1 MDLSGFGVLRPL
13 WDDLGVVAGRGGE
26 RPSYDE
32 LAAVVIGLTAR
43 LDALAVRVDDL
54 EADNA
59 RLVAENT
66 VLRQENAVLRAEN
79 TELRRRSGLN
89 STNSSKPPSS
99 DGLDKPPPTSMRGR
113 SGRKPGKQ
121 PGTSGTTL
129 SQVAVPDKEVPHF
142 PAVCDGCGDG
152 LDPAAG
158 PAGDPVVR
166 QVFDVP
172 EVQVRVTAHLLH
184 VLACSGCG
192 TRTRAAAP
200 AGVSAPAVY
209 GPMVTTLAAYL
220 AAQHHIPVARIVE
233 ILADLAGI
241 DVSPG
246 WVTTACTRMAAAV
259 APANEAI
266 NDAITATDVA
276 YFDETVT
283 RVAGRNH
290 WLHAAATGRLTAYH
304 IDEHGRSI
312 ASMTAFGILP
322 RFTGVAVH
330 DAYSGYDAFTTATHA
345 LCNAHIL
352 REATGIGEFDPLA
365 HADGWTEHLVNL
377 LGDAHRWVT
386 HWRTRDHTS
395 LPAFKVDDL
404 SARYD
409 SLIERALT
417 LHQPR
422 PGKQTPARN
431 LALRLRDRKT
441 EFLRFTTD
449 FTVAFSNNIA
459 EQAVR
464 MVKSKTRASG
474 GFRTLTGAQ
483 TFLAIRGYISTIRKN
498 GLHAAT
504 ELHHAL
510 LGNPWIPPT
519 VT

>member
-1 MDLSGFGVLRPL
+1 MVP
-13 WDDLGVVAGRGGE
+13 GRDGE

-32 LAAVVIGLTAR
+32 LAVVVVGLTAR
-43 LDALAVRVDDL
+43 LDALAVRVGDL

-79 TELRRRSGLN
+79 TDLRRRLGLN

-99 DGLDKPPPTSMRGR
+99 DGLDKPPPTSMRAR
-113 SGRKPGKQ
+113 TGRKPGKQ

-129 SQVAVPDKEVPHF
+129 SQVAVPDEQVPHF
-142 PAVCDGCGDG
+142 PAVCDGCGDQF
-152 LDPAAG
+152 DPVAE

-172 EVQVRVTAHLLH
+172 EVRVRVTAHLLH
-184 VLACSGCG
+184 VLACTGCG
-192 TRTRAAAP
+192 VRTRAVAP
-200 AGVSAPAVY
+200 LGVTGPAVY

-259 APANEAI
+259 SPVNEAI
-266 NDAITATDVA
+266 KDAIAGAAVA
-276 YFDETVT
+276 HFDETVT

-290 WLHAAATGRLTAYH
+290 WLHAAATSRLTAYH
-304 IDEHGRSI
+304 IDEHGRAV

-330 DAYSGYDAFTTATHA
+330 DAYSGYDGFTTTTHA

-365 HADGWTEHLVNL
+365 RTDGWTETLVNL
-377 LGDAHRWVT
+377 LGDAHRWVA
-386 HWRTRDHTS
+386 HWREHSHTS
-395 LPAFKVDDL
+395 LPAFKLDDL

-409 SLIERALT
+409 LVVERALN
-417 LHQPR
+417 LHPAR

-431 LALRLRDRKT
+431 LALRLHDRKT
-441 EFLRFTTD
+441 EFLRFATD
-449 FTVAFSNNIA
+449 FSVTFSNNVA

-464 MVKSKTRASG
+464 MIKSKTRVSG

-498 GLHAAT
+498 GLRAAT
-504 ELHHAL
+504 ELHNAL
-510 LGNPWIPPT
+510 LGIPWMPPT
-519 VT
+519 VA

>member
-1 MDLSGFGVLRPL
+1 
-13 WDDLGVVAGRGGE
+13 VVPGRGGE

-32 LAAVVIGLTAR
+32 LAAVVAALTAR
-43 LDALAVRVDDL
+43 LDEIALRVSDL
-54 EADNA
+54 ETDNA

-79 TELRRRSGLN
+79 TELRRRLGLN

-99 DGLDKPPPTSMRGR
+99 DGLEKPPPTSMRGR

-121 PGTSGTTL
+121 PGASGTTL
-129 SQVAVPDKEVPHF
+129 SQVPVADEEVAHF
-142 PAVCDGCGDG
+142 PAVCGGCGDS

-158 PAGDPVVR
+158 PAADPVIR

-172 EVQVRVTAHLLH
+172 EVSVRVTAHLLH
-184 VLACSGCG
+184 VLTCSGCG
-192 TRTRAAAP
+192 ARTRAAAP
-200 AGVSAPAVY
+200 AGVTGPAVY
-209 GPMVTTLAAYL
+209 GPMVTMLAGYL
-220 AAQHHIPVARIVE
+220 AAQHHIPVARIVQ

-241 DVSPG
+241 EVSSG
-246 WVTTACTRMAAAV
+246 WVTTACARMAASV

-266 NDAITATDVA
+266 KDAIAAAPVA
-276 YFDETVT
+276 HFDETVT

-322 RFTGVAVH
+322 RFTGVAIH
-330 DAYSGYDAFTTATHA
+330 DAYSGYDGFTTATHA

-352 REATGIGEFDPLA
+352 REATGIGEFDPQTRT
-365 HADGWTEHLVNL
+365 DGWAEDLVNL
-377 LGDAHRWVT
+377 LGDAHRWVAY
-386 HWRTRDHTS
+386 WRTQEHTA
-395 LPAFKVDDL
+395 LPPFKLDDL
-404 SARYD
+404 STRYD
-409 SLIERALT
+409 LLVERALSI
-417 LHQPR
+417 HQHR

-441 EFLRFTTD
+441 EFLRFATD
-449 FTVAFSNNIA
+449 FTVSFSNNVA

-464 MVKSKTRASG
+464 MVKSKTRVSG

-498 GLHAAT
+498 GLRAAT
-504 ELHHAL
+504 ELHNAL
-510 LGNPWIPPT
+510 LGNPWMPPT
-519 VT
+519 VA